1 MRVSNF
7 MMLETFRMPVRYSS
21 RLLPVCALLL
31 YLSTIVCTAT
41 PVARADDAA
50 VPREIAVSDTFDG
63 QPFSYRVNSV
73 AAMSGF
79 SVHYLTYPSPVV
91 SDLPQNNTI
100 PAELYLPD
108 GSETWQSPRP
118 AVICMHILDGDFQLV
133 RMTCSMLA
141 SRGIPALMFKLPY
154 YGERGPEGGTRVLA
168 RRPDLFAEA
177 LKQARTEIR
186 RTVDVLASRPEID
199 GEHIGIT
206 GISLGAIVAATG
218 AAEEPRLRRV
228 MLVLGGGDLLKIIL
242 HAEETDGLRE
252 TIQGL
257 SEAEQKRVE
266 EGLREVDPLTHAAKL
281 RDRAKQGRIV
291 MVNAAEDN
299 VVPRHCTERLAA
311 ELGIADDVV
320 WLEGLGH
327 YTAMAAM
334 PKTLERTVQFF
345 GQDLPSDVRLS
356 VEKKPPTSVQI
367 ALEVIQRAATLMGD
381 LPAEGRCHVLDASVS
396 VTDGKNE
403 EIFSTNVFFARDR
416 KGRFKLDAETS
427 LLGRL
432 ALGGGSP
439 LWFLAKE
446 TLMQGTIAEPADE
459 EPLDL
464 IGDED
469 VTKIRTVAGALK
481 AATMAPGIFEQLF
494 AVADETTEDGQAVI
508 HVARRDGSPE
518 RLRLVLDEDR
528 KTVREVQIEWRDGR
542 AVVKLT
548 AFQAN
553 APSHDGLFR
562 PVQGAQVQEVSNDDL
577 RSIFRAV
584 SDFGI
589 QSLTQ

>member
-1 MRVSNF
+1 
-7 MMLETFRMPVRYSS
+7 MPVRYSS
-21 RLLPVCALLL
+21 RLLPFCTLLLSLSVIVCAA
-31 YLSTIVCTAT
+31 I
-41 PVARADDAA
+41 PDAVGDEA
-50 VPREIAVSDTFDG
+50 PAPEETTVSNTFDG
-63 QPFSYRVNSV
+63 QPFSYRVKSV

-91 SDLPQNNTI
+91 SELPQNNTI

-108 GSETWQSPRP
+108 GSETWESPRP

-154 YGERGPEGGTRVLA
+154 YGERGPEEGTRVLA
-168 RRPDLFAEA
+168 RRPDLFADA

-186 RTVDVLASRPEID
+186 RTVDLLASRPEID

-218 AAEEPRLRRV
+218 AAEEPRLRRA
-228 MLVLGGGDLLKIIL
+228 MLVLGGGDLLKIIN

-257 SEAEQKRVE
+257 SEADGKKVE

-281 RDRAKQGRIV
+281 RERAKQGRVV

-299 VVPRHCTERLAA
+299 VVPRECTERLAA

-367 ALEVIQRAATLMGD
+367 ALELIQRAATVMGD
-381 LPAEGRCHVLDASVS
+381 LPAEGRCHVVDMAVS
-396 VTDGKNE
+396 VANKTGE
-403 EIFSTNVFFARDR
+403 EVFSTNVFFARGR
-416 KGRFKLDAETS
+416 AGRFKLDAETDQV
-427 LLGRL
+427 GRL
-432 ALGGGSP
+432 ALGGGSA

-446 TLMQGTIAEPADE
+446 TLMQGESAEDNFPSLISE
-459 EPLDL
+459 EDL
-464 IGDED
+464 
-469 VTKIRTVAGALK
+469 TKIRTVAGALK

-494 AVADETTEDGQAVI
+494 AVADETTDDGQAMI

-528 KTVREVQIEWRDGR
+528 KTVREMQIEWRDGR
-542 AVVKLT
+542 ATVKLK

-562 PVQGAQVQEVSNDDL
+562 PVQGAHVQEVSNEDL

-589 QSLTQ
+589 QRLTQ

>member
-1 MRVSNF
+1 
-7 MMLETFRMPVRYSS
+7 MPVRYSS
-21 RLLPVCALLL
+21 RILPICTLLL
-31 YLSTIVCTAT
+31 CLLMIAYVAT
-41 PVARADDAA
+41 PIDAA
-50 VPREIAVSDTFDG
+50 DNPVAPEEIAVSNTFDG
-63 QPFSYRVNSV
+63 QPFTYRVKSV

-79 SVHYLTYPSPVV
+79 SIHYLTYPSPVV
-91 SDLPQNNTI
+91 SELPQNNTI

-108 GSETWQSPRP
+108 GYETWQSPRP

-168 RRPDLFAEA
+168 RRPDLFADA

-186 RTVDVLASRPEID
+186 RTVDLLASRPEID
-199 GEHIGIT
+199 GDHIGIT

-218 AAEEPRLRRV
+218 AAEEPRLRRA
-228 MLVLGGGDLLKIIL
+228 MLVLGGGDLLKIIN

-257 SEAEQKRVE
+257 SEADRRKVE
-266 EGLREVDPLTHAAKL
+266 DGLREVDPLTHAAKL
-281 RDRAKQGRIV
+281 RERARQGRVV

-299 VVPRHCTERLAA
+299 VVPRECTERLAA
-311 ELGIADDVV
+311 QLGITNDVV

-367 ALEVIQRAATLMGD
+367 ALELIQRAAAVMGD
-381 LPAEGRCHVLDASVS
+381 LPAEGRCHVVDAAVS
-396 VTDGKNE
+396 VTDEKGE
-403 EIFSTNVFFARDR
+403 EVFSTNVFFARDR
-416 KGRFKLDAETS
+416 AGRFKLDADTD
-427 LLGRL
+427 LVGRL
-432 ALGGGSP
+432 ALGGGSA

-446 TLMQGTIAEPADE
+446 TLMQGESADDNSPSLISE
-459 EPLDL
+459 EDL
-464 IGDED
+464 
-469 VTKIRTVAGALK
+469 TKIRTVAGALK

-494 AVADETTEDGQAVI
+494 AVADETTDDGQAMI

-542 AVVKLT
+542 ATVKLK

-562 PVQGAQVQEVSNDDL
+562 PVPAARVQEVSNGDL
-577 RSIFRAV
+577 RNILRAV
-584 SDFGI
+584 TDFGM
-589 QSLTQ
+589 QRLTQ